1 MSSKENKTWKII
13 DLLKWGEK
21 FLKKKGIKNSRKET
35 EWLLAHTLKCNR
47 IDLYLEF
54 DKIIS
59 QNLLKIFKSY
69 ILRRLNNEPFQYII
83 KKGPFYGRDFIVN
96 QNVLIPRPE
105 TETIIDLLK
114 KKPRIRHLL
123 DIGTGS
129 GCIAITVYL
138 EKLAKNILA
147 IDNSEAALNVA
158 TINAKEMGANN
169 IQFMK
174 MNILSELPDK
184 KFDIIVSNP
193 PYISKK
199 EIKSLQLEIKNFEP
213 TDSITD
219 NKDGL
224 TFFRRFEKE
233 MKNILY
239 KDGIMLLEFG
249 GMLQIDSIKNIFS
262 SKNYNLLIHNDI
274 YNEPRI
280 AEIKIKNN

>member
-13 DLLKWGEK
+13 DLLKWGEE
-21 FLKKKGIKNSRKET
+21 FLKKRGIKNSRKET

-54 DKIIS
+54 DKIITK
-59 QNLLKIFKSY
+59 NPLKTFKSY

-83 KKGPFYGRDFIVN
+83 KKGSFYGRDFIVN

-114 KKPRIRHLL
+114 KKPKTRHLL

-147 IDNSEAALNVA
+147 IDNSEAALNIA

-169 IQFMK
+169 IQFLK
-174 MNILSELPDK
+174 MNILSELPHK
-184 KFDIIVSNP
+184 KFDVIVSNP
-193 PYISKK
+193 PYIPKK
-199 EIKSLQLEIKNFEP
+199 EIQSLQREIKNFEP
-213 TDSITD
+213 IDSITD

-249 GMLQIDSIKNIFS
+249 GMLQIDSIKSIFT

-274 YNEPRI
+274 YSAPRI
-280 AEIKIKNN
+280 AEITTKNN

>member
-21 FLKKKGIKNSRKET
+21 FLKKRGIKNSRKET

-54 DKIIS
+54 DKIITK
-59 QNLLKIFKSY
+59 NPLKTFKSY

-83 KKGPFYGRDFIVN
+83 KKGSFYGRDFIVN

-114 KKPRIRHLL
+114 KKPKTKHLL

-147 IDNSEAALNVA
+147 IDNSEAALNIA

-169 IQFMK
+169 IQFLK
-174 MNILSELPDK
+174 MNILSELPHK
-184 KFDIIVSNP
+184 KFDVIVSNP
-193 PYISKK
+193 PYIPKK
-199 EIKSLQLEIKNFEP
+199 EIQSLQREIKNFEP
-213 TDSITD
+213 IDSITD

-249 GMLQIDSIKNIFS
+249 GMLQIDSIKSIFT

-274 YNEPRI
+274 YSAPRI
-280 AEIKIKNN
+280 AEITTKNN